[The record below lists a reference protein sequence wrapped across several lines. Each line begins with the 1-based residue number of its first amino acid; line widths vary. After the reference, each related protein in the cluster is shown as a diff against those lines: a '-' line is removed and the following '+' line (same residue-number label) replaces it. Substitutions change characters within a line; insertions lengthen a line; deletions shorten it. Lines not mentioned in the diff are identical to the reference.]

1 MKLNFLDRFFEKY
14 SNIKFGEN
22 PPSGSRVFLCG
33 QTVGQTLFEILPT
46 RLKILRSVNN
56 VHLCVFYGFQKK
68 KTAGT
73 KAFQNLSL
81 PYHHCPQ
88 GFLQSPNSAEI
99 FMKSFWQVHATS
111 RLIVKS
117 ALLNFRSQIGFQ
129 DLFPLNYSNLKQ
141 RRTESTNFCGLVL
154 RRAPSNRISIT
165 DNIAPS
171 SRLKKYTIVPATAMK
186 E

>member
-1 MKLNFLDRFFEKY
+1 MCFLWISE
-14 SNIKFGEN
+14 
-22 PPSGSRVFLCG
+22 
-33 QTVGQTLFEILPT
+33 
-46 RLKILRSVNN
+46 
-56 VHLCVFYGFQKK
+56 K